1 MEDFLR
7 DINYCYKEEEV
18 GTEELDKY
26 NSAKNLL
33 YVSVS
38 RAIKTLDILY
48 VDDIAS
54 CEEGVKSIFGNIKV
68 YN

>member
-7 DINYCYKEEEV
+7 DILTIVTK
-18 GTEELDKY
+18 TEELDKY